1 MKKPMFKFKNV
12 AEESADRKARRNAI
26 RNIKNAIKGE
36 KKIVETGIEK
46 YGKLKAFRK
55 TRFENKKLDVIKKK
69 KFEERL
75 KSQKANVNDKKNRLK
90 IILRARQN
98 MDIEEE
104 EKDKLEKEMQVTKQ
118 TVLKKRKELYYE
130 LKEKERILYKRKRKG
145 KRLYYE
151 QKEKGKIQS
160 TKQEVPK
167 KVVLKQ
173 KVPEKVVLKQKVP
186 EKVVL
191 KQEVPKKGKE
201 LYYELKKDPEK
212 NEKIC
217 S

>member
-1 MKKPMFKFKNV
+1 MLT
-12 AEESADRKARRNAI
+12 I
-26 RNIKNAIKGE
+26 
-36 KKIVETGIEK
+36 
-46 YGKLKAFRK
+46 
-55 TRFENKKLDVIKKK
+55 
-69 KFEERL
+69 
-75 KSQKANVNDKKNRLK
+75 KKNRLE

-118 TVLKKRKELYYE
+118 TVLEKRKELYYE

-173 KVPEKVVLKQKVP
+173 KVPEKVVLKQ
-186 EKVVL
+186 
-191 KQEVPKKGKE
+191 EVPKKGKE
-201 LYYELKKDPEK
+201 LYYELKKNPEK
-212 NEKIC
+212 MKKYVADRDAKFPLTRTFLSGNDMLVEKKIK